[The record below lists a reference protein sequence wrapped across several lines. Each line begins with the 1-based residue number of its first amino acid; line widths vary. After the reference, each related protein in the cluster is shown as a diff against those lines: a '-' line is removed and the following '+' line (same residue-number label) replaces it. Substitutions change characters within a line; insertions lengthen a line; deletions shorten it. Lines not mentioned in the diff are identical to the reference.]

1 MARGWE
7 SKNIEEQMATA
18 QGAVQSKETTNNKKS
33 PEELAKARE
42 RQGLMLAKAKLEN
55 DLRSVVHANHRSML
69 ENALKEIEDKL
80 KN

>member
-18 QGAVQSKETTNNKKS
+18 QATAEARDTNKRT
-33 PEELAKARE
+33 PEEMAKARE

-55 DLRSVVHANHRSML
+55 DLKSVVHANHRAML
-69 ENALKEIEDKL
+69 EKALQEIQDKL

>member
-18 QGAVQSKETTNNKKS
+18 QATVEAQEKPKKS
-33 PEELAKARE
+33 AEELAKARE

-55 DLRSVVHANHRSML
+55 DLRSVVHANHRAML
-69 ENALKEIEDKL
+69 EGALKEIEDKL

>member
-7 SKNIEEQMATA
+7 SKNVEEQMATA
-18 QGAVQSKETTNNKKS
+18 QGTAEAKDKTKKT
-33 PEELAKARE
+33 PAEMAKARE

-55 DLRSVVHANHRSML
+55 DLRSVVHANHRQML
-69 ENALKEIEDKL
+69 ESALKEIEDKL